1 MKNKGIFIRQIESKN
16 NESLLR
22 SMRYL
27 QKSQDYES
35 KQKQPVKIESSEV
48 DCTLGSQLVEKRI
61 KNISSK
67 KPEAKPKLFSIC
79 PFTENKY
86 IKDVYVKNIVPD
98 IMGTSKKNKRK
109 RKIKKLSK
117 IRKRINKSQIRV
129 DHQSE

>member
-1 MKNKGIFIRQIESKN
+1 MNKLSTK
-16 NESLLR
+16 
-22 SMRYL
+22 
-27 QKSQDYES
+27 
-35 KQKQPVKIESSEV
+35 
-48 DCTLGSQLVEKRI
+48 DCG
-61 KNISSK
+61 
-67 KPEAKPKLFSIC
+67 KPCGKLFSIC